1 MLLPVPEVGTTS
13 GPQYAQDIND
23 SLSIIDQ
30 HDHSTGSGV
39 PITPS
44 GLDISSDLTMQ
55 DNNLT
60 NIRTT
65 RFQVQPSTLAGA
77 SDINCLY
84 VSGVDLYYNDGSNII
99 RITTGGSVNAGAGSI
114 GGLPSGTASV
124 NYSGGVY
131 TFESSTGIGGDVSAR
146 NVLLSNNSAGSHDLT
161 LSPPNAM
168 GADYTLV
175 MPSLPVSQKI
185 MTLDASGNITAPYV
199 TDNSTIEVSAN
210 TIQVKAQGITGAQ
223 ITNSLTLGGS
233 LTTTSTLT
241 VGTTLSVPGTSNL
254 GAVSITGGLTVGGII
269 TAQIVPGLIVT
280 GAVTMNGGLT
290 VNSGG
295 VTISTGDMLMSNGTL
310 TLSSSSKSVTI
321 GGSTRRVPISN
332 AAPSAGTNFTYIR
345 GAVNSAGTKTAGEGF
360 TSTSGST
367 GVYTITWSLTQ
378 AAAPIITATLT
389 TGAGMIAVTATSTTT
404 CTIRTYDTSGVATSK
419 DFSFIAMGSL

>member
-13 GPQYAQDIND
+13 GPQYSQDIND

-65 RFQVQPSTLAGA
+65 RFQAQPSTLAGA
-77 SDINCLY
+77 SDVNCLY

-131 TFESSTGIGGDVSAR
+131 TFESSTGIGGDISVR
-146 NVLLSNNSAGSHDLT
+146 NILLSNNSSGSHDLT

-210 TIQVKAQGITGAQ
+210 TIQVKAQGITGTQ

-233 LTTTSTLT
+233 LS
-241 VGTTLSVPGTSNL
+241 VATTLSVTGDTTVSGTLRVTGDIRLTASGSTIINSL
-254 GAVSITGGLTVGGII
+254 SCTTISSGAITATGDISVGGNSIFGGII
-269 TAQIVPGLIVT
+269 QG
-280 GAVTMNGGLT
+280 
-290 VNSGG
+290 
-295 VTISTGDMLMSNGTL
+295 TIRSTGR
-310 TLSSSSKSVTI
+310 VTI
-321 GGSTRRVPISN
+321 GGNTSRL
-332 AAPSAGTNFTYIR
+332 APNSLTTPASGTYFSYIR
-345 GAVNSAGTKTAGEGF
+345 GSVNGAGTTTAGEGF
-360 TSTSGST
+360 TSSSGST
-367 GVYTITWSLTQ
+367 GVYTITWSVTQ
-378 AAAPIITATLT
+378 AAAPVVVATLT

-419 DFSFIAMGSL
+419 DFSFIAIGSL